1 MAATKGENR
10 RATVVGAGIVGVCS
24 ALYLQREGF
33 TVTLIDRR
41 GPGEEASTGNGG
53 CFGYA
58 SCVPLSMPGL
68 ALKAPLMLLD
78 PDAPFKLRWRDAPR
92 LAPWFLRFLGHCNK
106 PSVEDIAD
114 ARFALLSRMY
124 DGFDPLL
131 ASAGADD
138 MVIRDG
144 MLYVFETEKALAQ
157 NAYGLDLRRRRGI
170 EMEELSGDEARE
182 MEPAL
187 GPSVRRAFF
196 FPQVGRTINPLRLT
210 QVLAR
215 HFTDRGGTV
224 LRREVTDF
232 EIGAEGPRRVI
243 AAGGGVDC
251 DLVVI
256 AAGTWSRPLAR
267 KLGSDFPLVAER
279 GYNVMLPDPGV
290 APGRCVISGERYVG
304 ITPMEHGLRVA
315 GLAEFAAADA
325 PPVYARAER
334 LLGLLTGLFPGV
346 NTAGFEPWMGP
357 RPSLP
362 DSTPVIGWAPK
373 HGNVLFAFG
382 HDHIGLSTAGITG
395 KLIGE
400 LAAGGPPS
408 MDIEAYRP
416 DRF

>member
-1 MAATKGENR
+1 MSKTNGKSR
-10 RATVVGAGIVGVCS
+10 RATIIGAGIVGVCS

-58 SCVPLSMPGL
+58 SCVPLSMPGM

-78 PDAPFKLRWRDAPR
+78 PDAPFKVRWRDAPR
-92 LAPWFLRFLGHCNK
+92 LAPWFLRFLGNCNK
-106 PSVEDIAD
+106 SSVEDIAD

-124 DGFDPLL
+124 EGFDPLL
-131 ASAGADD
+131 SAAGAED

-170 EMEELSGDEARE
+170 EMEELSGDQARE

-187 GPSVRRAFF
+187 GPLVKNAFF
-196 FPQVGRTINPLRLT
+196 FPQVGRTVNPLRLA

-215 HFTDRGGTV
+215 NFTDQGGTL
-224 LRREVTDF
+224 LRRQVTDF
-232 EIGAEGPRRVI
+232 EIGAEGARQVLT
-243 AAGGGVDC
+243 GSGSVEC
-251 DLVVI
+251 DLVVV
-256 AAGTWSRPLAR
+256 AAGAWSRPLAQ
-267 KLGSDFPLVAER
+267 KLGSNFPLVAER

-290 APGRCVISGERYVG
+290 APSRCVISGERYVG
-304 ITPMEHGLRVA
+304 IMPMEHGLRVA
-315 GLAEFAAADA
+315 GLSEFAAADA

-334 LLGLLTGLFPGV
+334 LLGLLAGLIPGV

-362 DSTPVIGWAPK
+362 DSRPVIGRSPK

-395 KLIGE
+395 RLIGE
-400 LAAGGPPS
+400 LAAGRPPS
-408 MDIEAYRP
+408 MDIEPYRP

>member
-1 MAATKGENR
+1 MSKTNGKGR
-10 RATVVGAGIVGVCS
+10 RATVIGAGIVGVCS

-33 TVTLIDRR
+33 AVTLIDRR

-92 LAPWFLRFLGHCNK
+92 LAPWFLRFLGNCNK

-124 DGFDPLL
+124 DGFEPLL
-131 ASAGADD
+131 AQAGAED
-138 MVIRDG
+138 MVKRDG

-157 NAYGLDLRRRRGI
+157 SAYGLDLRRRRGVK
-170 EMEELSGDEARE
+170 MEELSGDQARE

-187 GPSVRRAFF
+187 GPSVKNAFF
-196 FPQVGRTINPLRLT
+196 FPQVGRTVNPLRLA

-215 HFTDRGGTV
+215 HFTDQGGTL
-224 LRREVTDF
+224 LRRQATDF
-232 EIGAEGPRRVI
+232 EIGAEGARQVLT
-243 AAGGGVDC
+243 GSGSVEC

-256 AAGTWSRPLAR
+256 AAGVWSRPLAQ
-267 KLGSDFPLVAER
+267 KLGSNFPLVAER
-279 GYNVMLPDPGV
+279 GYNVMLPDPRV
-290 APGRCVISGERYVG
+290 TPSRCVISGERYVG

-334 LLGLLTGLFPGV
+334 LLGLLAGLFPGV

-362 DSTPVIGWAPK
+362 DSRPVIGRSPK

-395 KLIGE
+395 QLIGE
-400 LAAGGPPS
+400 LAAGRPPS